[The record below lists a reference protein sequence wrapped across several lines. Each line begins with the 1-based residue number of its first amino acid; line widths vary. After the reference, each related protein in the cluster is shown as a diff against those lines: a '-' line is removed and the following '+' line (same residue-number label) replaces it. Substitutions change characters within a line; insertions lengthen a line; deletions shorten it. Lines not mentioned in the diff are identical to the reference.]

1 MNETSSDASNRSGEF
16 SQRRDAQ
23 TGPMVNGWLV
33 IALLVCGAVFIVREF
48 YPNPLPLFNPDA
60 ESLPITPRGDLAADE
75 QTTIEIFNDA
85 SRAVVHI
92 MTADLAANQA
102 NFNIQETPLGSGTGF
117 IWDNNGYIVTN
128 YHVIHNAA
136 RFRVT
141 LSDNTTHNAV
151 LVGGEPSHDIAVL
164 RIDSRRLN
172 LHSIKLGQSS
182 GLQVGQKVFAIGSP
196 FGLDQTLTTG
206 VISGLGREIQA
217 INGRVIRDVI
227 QTDAAINP
235 GNSGGPL
242 LDSAGRLIGVNTAIF
257 SPTGTSAGI
266 GFAVPA
272 DILNRIVPQLIQNGK
287 VSRPGL
293 GVFIFDDAT
302 VRRRLQRTGVLIRD
316 VAPNSA
322 ASEVG
327 LRGTKYDE
335 EGELILGDLII
346 AVDETPIE
354 TQADLFAAL
363 DKKEIGDSVTLHF
376 LRDGEEMQKKVELRL
391 IE

>member
-1 MNETSSDASNRSGEF
+1 
-16 SQRRDAQ
+16 
-23 TGPMVNGWLV
+23 
-33 IALLVCGAVFIVREF
+33 
-48 YPNPLPLFNPDA
+48 
-60 ESLPITPRGDLAADE
+60 
-75 QTTIEIFNDA
+75 
-85 SRAVVHI
+85 
-92 MTADLAANQA
+92 
-102 NFNIQETPLGSGTGF
+102 
-117 IWDNNGYIVTN
+117 
-128 YHVIHNAA
+128 
-136 RFRVT
+136 
-141 LSDNTTHNAV
+141 
-151 LVGGEPSHDIAVL
+151 
-164 RIDSRRLN
+164 
-172 LHSIKLGQSS
+172 
-182 GLQVGQKVFAIGSP
+182 
-196 FGLDQTLTTG
+196 
-206 VISGLGREIQA
+206 
-217 INGRVIRDVI
+217 RDVI